1 MSDSGA
7 SMDLVLTL
15 AAAVAGYLIG
25 TFPTADL
32 VTRIATHGTVDIRA
46 TGSGNPGGLNTLQ
59 SVGTVWGVVV
69 VIVDVV
75 KGVAA
80 ALVGWAI
87 AGVPGA
93 YAGATAGI
101 VGHVL
106 PVWSRF
112 RGGKGVATSA
122 GALLVVF
129 PIFFPV
135 DAVAVAGGALGLRN
149 AEHAIWVVC
158 PLWVV
163 SAFVWWLAELPNLW
177 GPEATIGLP
186 IFAVVSAALILWKFA
201 ATRVPRP
208 TAATSGS

>member
-1 MSDSGA
+1 VEDVA
-7 SMDLVLTL
+7 LTV

-32 VTRIATHGTVDIRA
+32 VTRLATRGAVDIRA
-46 TGSGNPGGLNTLQ
+46 TGSGNPGGFNTMQ
-59 SVGTVWGVVV
+59 SVGTAWGVVV
-69 VIVDVV
+69 IVVDLV

-101 VGHVL
+101 AGHIL
-106 PVWSRF
+106 PVWSHF

-135 DAVAVAGGALGLRN
+135 DTVALAGGALGLRN
-149 AEHAIWVVC
+149 AERAIWVVG

-163 SAFVWWLAELPNLW
+163 SAFVWWLAALPNLW
-177 GPEATIGLP
+177 GPEPTVGLP
-186 IFAVVSAALILWKFA
+186 IFAVVSAGLVLWKFA
-201 ATRVPRP
+201 TTRTP
-208 TAATSGS
+208 TDEAAASPSPSSD